1 MKISIRTIYV
11 TTFLILATVMFI
23 LIHFLGV
30 HQISQSLIS
39 DRKAALYEEASALS
53 GRYFF
58 NVKSINEFD
67 DYTEDALRER
77 MTSLQVMS
85 HARYFLVDTTG
96 RISIDSA
103 DTQSLEGQNFNDL
116 NPTFLDNDT
125 YIGHLKS
132 DSLPSEILSV
142 IYPLSENSDLN
153 GYLVIMTSLADLR
166 SNAHLLVR

>member
-67 DYTEDALRER
+67 DYTEDAQR
-77 MTSLQVMS
+77 T
-85 HARYFLVDTTG
+85 Y
-96 RISIDSA
+96 
-103 DTQSLEGQNFNDL
+103 DL
-116 NPTFLDNDT
+116 FA
-125 YIGHLKS
+125 GHESCTLFS
-132 DSLPSEILSV
+132 C
-142 IYPLSENSDLN
+142 
-153 GYLVIMTSLADLR
+153 
-166 SNAHLLVR
+166 

>member
-85 HARYFLVDTTG
+85 HAR
-96 RISIDSA
+96 
-103 DTQSLEGQNFNDL
+103 
-116 NPTFLDNDT
+116 
-125 YIGHLKS
+125 
-132 DSLPSEILSV
+132 
-142 IYPLSENSDLN
+142 
-153 GYLVIMTSLADLR
+153 
-166 SNAHLLVR
+166 

>member
-67 DYTEDALRER
+67 DYTEESCTLF
-77 MTSLQVMS
+77 SC
-85 HARYFLVDTTG
+85 
-96 RISIDSA
+96 
-103 DTQSLEGQNFNDL
+103 
-116 NPTFLDNDT
+116 
-125 YIGHLKS
+125 
-132 DSLPSEILSV
+132 
-142 IYPLSENSDLN
+142 
-153 GYLVIMTSLADLR
+153 
-166 SNAHLLVR
+166 